1 MLQQD
6 NELSYNIFFDPIYF
20 IIGMC

>member
-20 IIGMC
+20 IIGVR